1 MDECEELCNRLAIMA
16 HGKFKCL
23 NNICALKRLSGY
35 TIKLKMKED
44 TETEENVST
53 ITATL
58 KSQFAGLELRESHAG
73 TLTYFVG
80 TQENVVLWSDVFKI
94 AEDYLADRLSD
105 LVEDYSVNECTLEDI
120 FLKYEKE
127 SKSQAV
133 SRQTSVQRSPQINY
147 V

>member
-1 MDECEELCNRLAIMA
+1 MA

-58 KSQFAGLELRESHAG
+58 KAQFAGLELRESHAG

>member
-53 ITATL
+53 ITGTL

-73 TLTYFVG
+73 T
-80 TQENVVLWSDVFKI
+80 S
-94 AEDYLADRLSD
+94 
-105 LVEDYSVNECTLEDI
+105 C
-120 FLKYEKE
+120 
-127 SKSQAV
+127 
-133 SRQTSVQRSPQINY
+133 VQ
-147 V
+147 